1 MPSQTSIQNYHEHK
15 RSGKLGAQE
24 QRILDFLAKYPNQNF
39 SRSELAR
46 ELDLPLASVCGRV
59 NSLVDLRLVTERPK
73 RACNITKKQI
83 SPVRIKREETKEP
96 ELH

>member
-1 MPSQTSIQNYHEHK
+1 MPSQTSINNFHEHK

-24 QRILDFLAKYPNQNF
+24 QRILDFLAQHPNRNF

-46 ELDLPLASVCGRV
+46 DLDLPVASVCGRV
-59 NSLVDLRLVTERPK
+59 NSLVDLRLVNERPK
-73 RACNITKKQI
+73 RACSITKKQI
-83 SPVRIKREETKEP
+83 SPVRIKREETKER